1 MQLHEG
7 LLNSGVQTRQILR
20 PLAAPDPQRAAAI
33 KHMNSSPVQ
42 DNAGPGAG
50 AAMHAGWRHALG
62 QRWRRW
68 VQPSLLRRLLLAQ
81 VSVVGLLWACIV
93 GLFLHDSNR
102 FPELVRYDSL
112 FACIITAA
120 RNLADSPDRQQAT
133 LRAFDMALLE
143 TSGDFTS
150 DEDKAPVMQVWQ
162 RGRLIYN
169 SSASVPPII
178 NQTIGKVEI
187 IRLGERSLRARTMV
201 SPVLD
206 TRVMLAEPKFLRLYF
221 NADDRSYYFL
231 PLLISLPFLVFPA
244 WLAVLLALR
253 PWRQVTRETAERGPA
268 DLTPLSF
275 EPQHKEL
282 RPMVRS
288 INGLLRSVRD
298 RGVRERG
305 LIADAAN
312 ELQTPLEAMRVNVE
326 ALRAQTNDEGQRELM
341 ANLLRSNDR
350 ATRLVGQLQQLMR
363 SDEVPQNALPEALAL
378 DALARERIALLGP
391 LAQARGVKFDF
402 AVDDE
407 GPVSVFGER
416 ESLISMVSNL
426 VENAV
431 KYSPGGG
438 TVSVRVA
445 RDGARAVLRV
455 ADQGPGI
462 PPALRERVF
471 DRFFRNPD
479 QTQSGSGLGLAI
491 VKSVLDRHHGQII
504 LEAGEDGRGLLA
516 TVWLPL
522 SAG

>member
-1 MQLHEG
+1 M
-7 LLNSGVQTRQILR
+7 N
-20 PLAAPDPQRAAAI
+20 PL
-33 KHMNSSPVQ
+33 PVEN
-42 DNAGPGAG
+42 NAGPGAR
-50 AAMHAGWRHALG
+50 AGWRCTLRR
-62 QRWRRW
+62 RWKRW
-68 VQPSLLRRLLLAQ
+68 VQPSLLRRLLLVQ
-81 VSVVGLLWACIV
+81 ISVVGLLWACTL
-93 GLFLHDSNR
+93 GLFLYDSNR
-102 FPELVRYDSL
+102 FPELVRYDKV
-112 FACIITAA
+112 FACIISAA
-120 RNLADSPDRQQAT
+120 QNLAASPDRQQAT

-143 TSGDFTS
+143 TSGDFS
-150 DEDKAPVMQVWQ
+150 SEVDKAPVMQVWQ
-162 RGRLIYN
+162 RGKLIYN
-169 SSASVPPII
+169 SAASVPPII
-178 NQTIGKVEI
+178 NTTIGKVEN
-187 IRLGERSLRARTMV
+187 IRFEGRTLRARTMV

-206 TRVMLAEPKFLRLYF
+206 TRVMLAEPRFLRLYF
-221 NADDRSYYFL
+221 NVDHRSYYFL

-275 EPQHKEL
+275 EPPHKEL

-298 RGVRERG
+298 RGARERG

-312 ELQTPLEAMRVNVE
+312 ELHTPLEAMRINVE
-326 ALRAQTNDEGQRELM
+326 ALKAQTNDEGQRELM

-363 SDEVPQNALPEALAL
+363 SDEMPQDAVPEPLAL

-391 LAQARGVKFDF
+391 LAHARGVKVDF
-402 AVDDE
+402 AVDEE
-407 GPVSVFGER
+407 GQVPVFGER

-426 VENAV
+426 IENAV
-431 KYSPGGG
+431 KYSPDGG
-438 TVSVRVA
+438 TVSVRVGCE
-445 RDGARAVLRV
+445 GARAVLRV

-491 VKSVLDRHHGQII
+491 VKSVLDKHHGQVI
-504 LEAGEDGRGLLA
+504 LGAGEDGRGLLA

-522 SAG
+522 STG